1 MRVTITFRDDEFNLH
16 LTHDKTHTHTFHD
29 FSKTHSKTH
38 IHRLNRLNDGCCF
51 LFCFFAWCCQFP
63 RSVNIYATNGKVNEI
78 IELQVKTQEATTCS
92 LWSFLCFHF
101 PHFISGNCF
110 SQILFFWMPK
120 NALFSMLCMCDE
132 WIVKRYTSRAQ
143 QKKKCS
149 CCLRMVFSA
158 ISWIP
163 EAHETVSFMKKN
175 VCLFC
180 SVVTKTF
187 LCFFNLPRNEIKRNT
202 FQLLLS
208 VSLVSCVVLT
218 CFFSHKCTHN

>member
-16 LTHDKTHTHTFHD
+16 LTQDKTHTHLSWF
-29 FSKTHSKTH
+29 FENPFKNTHSPVESVER
-38 IHRLNRLNDGCCF
+38 RLL
-51 LFCFFAWCCQFP
+51 LFVLFFFAWCCQFP

-202 FQLLLS
+202 FRLLLS

-218 CFFSHKCTHN
+218 CFFS